1 MITHYIYIY
10 QFVILCPINM
20 YNYYVPKGEYISIY
34 VYRMKGK
41 NYMIISIDTENSFDK
56 FNILS

>member
-1 MITHYIYIY
+1 
-10 QFVILCPINM
+10 M